1 MTGSLHSQ
9 NTRNQNLPILIRTGF
24 SVAQTPNVLDL
35 VIGEWK
41 EHILR
46 MAMKSLCFS
55 GFDIQFQNAN
65 SIVLKFD
72 GELLVLL

>member
-1 MTGSLHSQ
+1 
-9 NTRNQNLPILIRTGF
+9 
-24 SVAQTPNVLDL
+24 VQTPNVLDP
-35 VIGEWK
+35 VIGKWK

-55 GFDIQFQNAN
+55 GFEIQFQNAN